1 MSRDEYE
8 KRWDVVMTCN
18 SIQAGSR
25 KQKGGKM
32 KRPPLTWKAIRNL
45 ESLWGFA
52 EGEIANYHHDKLD
65 PITKD
70 ARDAIEWIKRLR
82 RWKTEQDELRKEAK

>member
-1 MSRDEYE
+1 
-8 KRWDVVMTCN
+8 
-18 SIQAGSR
+18 
-25 KQKGGKM
+25 M
-32 KRPPLTWKAIRNL
+32 KRPALTWKAIRNL

-65 PITKD
+65 PVTKD

-82 RWKTEQDELRKEAK
+82 RWKNQQDKKKKQKETA